1 MSVRSRSLFTL
12 VALFVVGALAVM
24 AFALSAQAAP
34 ARQDA
39 TATPTGAAEST
50 ATDVPATV
58 VPTETV
64 TATTTTTTTAPLAP
78 AFNAATFNP
87 VRTITVVGRGEVKVA
102 PEIATTTIGVDVQAG
117 TVDAA
122 MAEAQARM
130 DAILEA
136 LKGLG
141 IADAD
146 IQTSNFSINFE
157 RSPGSE
163 PMASST
169 QSEPGEFQP
178 VPGFYRVSNMV
189 MITIRD
195 LDRVSEV
202 LDTAVKSGAN
212 NIWGLSFGLDD
223 TEALEVQAREAA
235 IRNARERAESLAELN
250 GVVAGGVVSI
260 SEVIGSQAIPLY
272 AAAEGRGGGGTP
284 VQPGEVTFSTQ
295 IQVVYAIESSAE

>member
-1 MSVRSRSLFTL
+1 MSVRSKSLFTL

-34 ARQDA
+34 AQQDA
-39 TATPTGAAEST
+39 TATPTGEAEAT
-50 ATDVPATV
+50 ATVI
-58 VPTETV
+58 PTETV
-64 TATTTTTTTAPLAP
+64 TATTATTTTAPLAP

-87 VRTITVVGRGEVKVA
+87 ARTITVVGRGEVKVA

-169 QSEPGEFQP
+169 QTEPGEFQP

-189 MITIRD
+189 MVTIRD
-195 LDRVSEV
+195 LERVSEV

-223 TEALEVQAREAA
+223 TEALEAQAREAA